1 MVKVLWLIFLLQI
14 CCVCFAQKPVKLES
28 MVNSEGEES
37 LPMVM
42 PGTGLLFTRSL
53 YPANIGGTY
62 GGQDIWM
69 AEWRTKD
76 MKVKRLPFNTT
87 QNEFLAGAQPDGRT
101 LYFVRT
107 SSNAITSSLYRVRSN
122 GTSWT
127 SPELISIPALQNE
140 GFIGIYMSSD
150 ESVLLIS
157 MKRAGGIGEED
168 LYYSLKSPS
177 GVWSAPVSLGA
188 TINSKGFEISP
199 FLSPDKKRLYF
210 SSNGHG
216 GSGDADIFYADR
228 LHDSWET
235 WSAPVNL
242 GEPVNSKKFD
252 AFYVEYGD
260 SVAFFASNRE
270 RRMADIY
277 KHQLSREPA
286 ELIKGARYLN
296 INETEVVIGKN
307 VNRTLTLKREDVKLS
322 GGQRELLYYIA
333 NKLQVHKDIR
343 VHIVL
348 KKEIDKN
355 TRTNTLKIIQDAL
368 EGGGLPASRI
378 SVEQSKDIPTG
389 PQTVIELML
398 YRL

>member
-1 MVKVLWLIFLLQI
+1 MVKVFWSIFLLNV
-14 CCVCFAQKPVKLES
+14 CCLSFAQKPMRLES
-28 MVNSEGEES
+28 IVNSEGEES

-53 YPANIGGTY
+53 YPANVGGTY
-62 GGQDIWM
+62 GGQDIWL
-69 AEWRTKD
+69 AEWRTKAT
-76 MKVKRLPFNTT
+76 KVKRLPFNTT
-87 QNEFLAGAQPDGRT
+87 QNEFIAGAQPDGRT
-101 LYFVRT
+101 LYFVR
-107 SSNAITSSLYRVRSN
+107 SSANSLTSSLYRVRSN
-122 GTSWT
+122 GTTWT

-140 GFIGIYMSSD
+140 GFIGIYMSPD

-157 MKRAGGIGEED
+157 MKRAGSLGEED
-168 LYYSLKSPS
+168 LYYSLKSAS
-177 GVWSAPVSLGA
+177 GTWSAPVSLGA
-188 TINSKGFEISP
+188 TINSTGFEISP

-216 GSGDADIFYADR
+216 GAGDADIFYADR

-235 WSAPVNL
+235 WSAPVNV

-260 SVAFFASNRE
+260 SVAFFASNRD

-277 KHQLSREPA
+277 RHQLSHEVIEP
-286 ELIKGARYLN
+286 IKGARYLN
-296 INETEVVIGKN
+296 LNETEVIIGKN
-307 VNRTLTLKREDVKLS
+307 VNRTISLKREDVKLS
-322 GGQRELLYYIA
+322 GGQRELLYYLA

-343 VHIVL
+343 VHIVVRR
-348 KKEIDKN
+348 ETDRNSRNN
-355 TRTNTLKIIQDAL
+355 TIKIIQGAL

-378 SVEQSKDIPTG
+378 SVEQSKEIPTG